1 LLISYVTTFSP
12 KQKEL
17 NLVKKSMSHGDGTWD
32 LLDVCQVT
40 YHHSSFTN
48 VLCFSLYFTSTFFS
62 CAKSKKHALSGLLDV
77 MERGLFFISTF
88 VNMCYSVINSKNI
101 GTPRDQTWDLIIV
114 CRMTYYYNAY
124 SDLL

>member
-1 LLISYVTTFSP
+1 MEHGTFWMSAKLLTTTVVSQMCCVLVCILLVHFSHV
-12 KQKEL
+12 Q
-17 NLVKKSMSHGDGTWD
+17 S
-32 LLDVCQVT
+32 Q
-40 YHHSSFTN
+40 
-48 VLCFSLYFTSTFFS
+48 
-62 CAKSKKHALSGLLDV
+62 KKHALSGLLDV